1 MKKIYWRPSGVSRS
15 MLLMLALFSLGGI
28 TVVEV
33 FKTTIE
39 QKMYKEKLKAARR
52 MKQAIEYLA
61 DKREKLSGQ
70 IDRDSDPAQSGLI
83 GTLMTNITS
92 TSGHLGAKQTSVNP
106 NWAAVMIEH
115 FRSADLKS
123 GDAIAI
129 GFSGSFPA
137 LNLATIIA
145 AESYGLKPLVTTG
158 VTSSMWGANLPEF
171 TWLDIERHLLE
182 AHFIKTKSLAAS
194 LGGQGDR
201 GRGLSKKGIQLV
213 KSAIMRNGVDRIE
226 AQSTEESM
234 DQRMDI
240 YRKEAGEAEIK
251 AYVNVGGNT
260 VSVGSSLGKKLYKE
274 GLNLR
279 PSAAAL
285 SVDSMMSRFA
295 REGLP
300 VIHMIR
306 VKKLAEKYGLPIE
319 PKKLSM
325 PGEGRIFVKE
335 EYNLSLAIVVLITLC
350 SLLYIFMKS
359 DLGFRIFYSTEIK
372 DESALPPS
380 QMV

>member
-1 MKKIYWRPSGVSRS
+1 
-15 MLLMLALFSLGGI
+15 
-28 TVVEV
+28 
-33 FKTTIE
+33 
-39 QKMYKEKLKAARR
+39 
-52 MKQAIEYLA
+52 
-61 DKREKLSGQ
+61 
-70 IDRDSDPAQSGLI
+70 
-83 GTLMTNITS
+83 
-92 TSGHLGAKQTSVNP
+92 
-106 NWAAVMIEH
+106 
-115 FRSADLKS
+115 
-123 GDAIAI
+123 
-129 GFSGSFPA
+129 
-137 LNLATIIA
+137 
-145 AESYGLKPLVTTG
+145 
-158 VTSSMWGANLPEF
+158 MWGANLPEF

-226 AQSTEESM
+226 AHSTEESM

-240 YRKEAGEAEIK
+240 YRKAAGETEIK

>member
-52 MKQAIEYLA
+52 MKQAIKYLA

-115 FRSADLKS
+115 FRSADLKA

-137 LNLATIIA
+137 
-145 AESYGLKPLVTTG
+145 
-158 VTSSMWGANLPEF
+158 
-171 TWLDIERHLLE
+171 
-182 AHFIKTKSLAAS
+182 
-194 LGGQGDR
+194 
-201 GRGLSKKGIQLV
+201 
-213 KSAIMRNGVDRIE
+213 
-226 AQSTEESM
+226 
-234 DQRMDI
+234 
-240 YRKEAGEAEIK
+240 
-251 AYVNVGGNT
+251 
-260 VSVGSSLGKKLYKE
+260 
-274 GLNLR
+274 
-279 PSAAAL
+279 
-285 SVDSMMSRFA
+285 
-295 REGLP
+295 
-300 VIHMIR
+300 
-306 VKKLAEKYGLPIE
+306 PI
-319 PKKLSM
+319 
-325 PGEGRIFVKE
+325 
-335 EYNLSLAIVVLITLC
+335 
-350 SLLYIFMKS
+350 
-359 DLGFRIFYSTEIK
+359 
-372 DESALPPS
+372 
-380 QMV
+380 